1 MSGREHASRPQVS
14 CKWPLP
20 PFLFFEKPLP
30 PFQILWVGRD
40 RDSCCFFAS
49 ACLCMVLHAE
59 RYTKHAEGEEP
70 YAFRKRTPREG
81 IVPEWDGLTQDPI
94 YPSTFWD
101 RQGARHKFAWILAMS
116 CHAISLRPNSKAMT
130 MTSHSIVTQRFSI
143 FQFRHVQ
150 ISMFQS
156 LIHSIRRGR
165 GPRTNQTVKE
175 NSEPWARPR
184 KEGFRFD
191 DNVALNNQQHRNC
204 SKFIPRYQHGETE
217 ERHAEHPGL

>member
-1 MSGREHASRPQVS
+1 MSGTHGTCQSHPQLS
-14 CKWPLP
+14 CKWSLPL
-20 PFLFFEKPLP
+20 
-30 PFQILWVGRD
+30 FQVLWVGRD
-40 RDSCCFFAS
+40 RRLLLFCQRLLMNGS
-49 ACLCMVLHAE
+49 VLHAAGKIHKASC
-59 RYTKHAEGEEP
+59 RGRGTIRNQKDDTEEKAIMCP
-70 YAFRKRTPREG
+70 NG
-81 IVPEWDGLTQDPI
+81 MG